1 MKYKSHLSP
10 FLSLSCHQL
19 FIRVSN
25 HGRLQSIDICGLSI
39 AAHHHSKLW
48 ATFREKKTLKSLR
61 FFANFKKL
69 YFLRFRIKFCS
80 CSSKSSRRRFPESRW
95 CNGRS
100 SSVAGSSCRL
110 DESSV
115 TIFASRNAP
124 TSAESSS
131 GRRETPGDVFGDGS
145 ISIA

>member
-48 ATFREKKTLKSLR
+48 ATFREKKNFIRVSDFLQILKNFIFSVSGLNFVAVAPSLPADVSLKVGGVTAGRRVSPDRVVVWTSRQRRYLLPGTRRRRRSLR
-61 FFANFKKL
+61 
-69 YFLRFRIKFCS
+69 
-80 CSSKSSRRRFPESRW
+80 
-95 CNGRS
+95 
-100 SSVAGSSCRL
+100 
-110 DESSV
+110 
-115 TIFASRNAP
+115 
-124 TSAESSS
+124 
-131 GRRETPGDVFGDGS
+131 PGDGKHRGTFSETDLFQ
-145 ISIA
+145 